1 MTLLVSFA
9 RKADYKNDKDTETT
23 IRNGEE
29 FRLVSDEKPSESASI
44 TASAK
49 VQWLQEMKQYRPA
62 QEVTVN
68 GKKFQRMIG
77 AMVETASLQAT
88 LSYSVKEEEKVPPTD
103 PAGPTDPGDSSN
115 PGTTEKPG
123 DSADQNNPE
132 KPSNP
137 TDTENNGSKES
148 KKITAARKTTIA
160 TGDDFNPVLY
170 GGVALLAIAGLFG
183 IVRYRKKN

>member
-1 MTLLVSFA
+1 M
-9 RKADYKNDKDTETT
+9 RK
-23 IRNGEE
+23 EE
-29 FRLVSDEKPSESASI
+29 RE
-44 TASAK
+44 AK
-49 VQWLQEMKQYRPA
+49 LKERLQEMKQYRPA

-77 AMVETASLQAT
+77 AMVETASLQTT
-88 LSYSVKEEEKVPPTD
+88 LSYSVKEEEKGPPTD

-137 TDTENNGSKES
+137 TDTENTGSKDS
-148 KKITAARKTTIA
+148 NKTTGAKETTIV

-170 GGVALLAIAGLFG
+170 GGVALLAIAGLIG

>member
-1 MTLLVSFA
+1 MTL
-9 RKADYKNDKDTETT
+9 KKNDKDTETT

-29 FRLVSDEKPSESASI
+29 FRLVSDEKPSENASI

-103 PAGPTDPGDSSN
+103 PAGPT
-115 PGTTEKPG
+115 E
-123 DSADQNNPE
+123 
-132 KPSNP
+132 
-137 TDTENNGSKES
+137 TENKGSKES
-148 KKITAARKTTIA
+148 KKTTAAKKTTIA

>member
-1 MTLLVSFA
+1 MTLEKS
-9 RKADYKNDKDTETT
+9 DKDTETT

-29 FRLVSDEKPSESASI
+29 FRLVSDEKPSENVSI

-68 GKKFQRMIG
+68 GKKFQRMVG

-103 PAGPTDPGDSSN
+103 PAGPTDPG
-115 PGTTEKPG
+115 TTENPG

-132 KPSNP
+132 NPSNP
-137 TDTENNGSKES
+137 TDTENKGSKES
-148 KKITAARKTTIA
+148 KKTTAAKKTTIA
-160 TGDDFNPVLY
+160 TGDDFNPALY
-170 GGVALLAIAGLFG
+170 GGVALLAIAGLIG

>member
-1 MTLLVSFA
+1 
-9 RKADYKNDKDTETT
+9 
-23 IRNGEE
+23 
-29 FRLVSDEKPSESASI
+29 
-44 TASAK
+44 
-49 VQWLQEMKQYRPA
+49 MKQYRPA

-103 PAGPTDPGDSSN
+103 PAGPTKPGDSSNPGDSSDSSN

-132 KPSNP
+132 NPSNP
-137 TDTENNGSKES
+137 TDTANNGSKES
-148 KKITAARKTTIA
+148 KKTTASKKAAKTTIA